1 LVWEKTK
8 TDTTKANIQ
17 QSKEMYCKHTK
28 KLKPGIVAFYDI
40 RPGNKTSLF
49 SKEDKKREEVSK
61 EK

>member
-1 LVWEKTK
+1 
-8 TDTTKANIQ
+8 
-17 QSKEMYCKHTK
+17 MYCKHTK
-28 KLKPGIVAFYDI
+28 KLKPSIVAFYDI